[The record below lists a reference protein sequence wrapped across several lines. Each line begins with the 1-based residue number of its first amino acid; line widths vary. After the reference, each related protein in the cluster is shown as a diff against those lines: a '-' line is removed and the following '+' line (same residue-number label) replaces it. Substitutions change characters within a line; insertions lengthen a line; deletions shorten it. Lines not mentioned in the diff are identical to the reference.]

1 MTRSRI
7 LVGLLLTVAGVI
19 LLLDRVGGLHKAAD
33 LLEQWW
39 PLTIVFVGAANLL
52 RTVQRP
58 WSFWV
63 PVIVMGVG
71 AVLLLVTIEP
81 PPRVATEAAGFFLPS
96 LLVVV
101 GLALALFEIGRE
113 RTEPQFLQKSAIL
126 RERRFSTSAKSLR
139 HGRAR
144 AFLGHLELDLRE
156 ARFRNDEADLDV
168 TAVCGRVDVLIPRG
182 YEVKLKPP
190 VGLAVRAIEP
200 PSAGANDDDGDDVEA
215 GHLTVHVLAF
225 FGCAEFRQ
233 P

>member
-1 MTRSRI
+1 
-7 LVGLLLTVAGVI
+7 
-19 LLLDRVGGLHKAAD
+19 
-33 LLEQWW
+33 
-39 PLTIVFVGAANLL
+39 
-52 RTVQRP
+52 
-58 WSFWV
+58 
-63 PVIVMGVG
+63 
-71 AVLLLVTIEP
+71 VTIEP

-200 PSAGANDDDGDDVEA
+200 PSAGANDDDGGRRGSWTSHCPRA
-215 GHLTVHVLAF
+215 GILRMCRIQAALTASTRYGRS
-225 FGCAEFRQ
+225 GCSAR
-233 P
+233 PVSSAG